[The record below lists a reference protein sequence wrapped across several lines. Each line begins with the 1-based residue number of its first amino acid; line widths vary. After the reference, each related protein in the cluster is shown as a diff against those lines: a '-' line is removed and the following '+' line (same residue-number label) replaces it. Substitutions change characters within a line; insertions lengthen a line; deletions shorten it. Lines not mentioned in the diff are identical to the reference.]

1 MPLSNFIPAKDIAW
15 FRQYILKFSKEKKYF
30 SELGSDMRGS
40 VKRKINFPKIEL
52 KSSSQSLV
60 GSGVHFDRAQLPIKI
75 EIIIFWR
82 CGRPVTPSAKS
93 QMSLN

>member
-30 SELGSDMRGS
+30 WELGSDMRGS
-40 VKRKINFPKIEL
+40 VKRKINFQKIEL
-52 KSSSQSLV
+52 KSSRKFQD

-82 CGRPVTPSAKS
+82 CGRPVIPSAKLL
-93 QMSLN
+93 MSSN